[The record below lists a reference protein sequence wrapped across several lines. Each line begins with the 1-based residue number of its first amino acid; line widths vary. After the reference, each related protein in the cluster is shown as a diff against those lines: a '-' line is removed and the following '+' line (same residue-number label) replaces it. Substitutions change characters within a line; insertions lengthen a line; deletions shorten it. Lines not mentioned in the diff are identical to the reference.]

1 MAVRCGGP
9 SAVEAAN
16 KEVQKICDECLC
28 FILCTLGHIA
38 TIRMDFCGGLSEVAK
53 ATAELQQIC
62 DEMKPHAEK
71 KTGRNFDVFTAK
83 LYKTQV
89 VAGTNYF
96 IKVHVGDK
104 EFVHLRVYK
113 MLPHA
118 GENWNFLE
126 YRHINPNRTPSNT
139 SNRYT
144 IEGKR
149 NHRNSTNTYKQAM
162 SLSL

>member
-1 MAVRCGGP
+1 
-9 SAVEAAN
+9 
-16 KEVQKICDECLC
+16 
-28 FILCTLGHIA
+28 
-38 TIRMDFCGGLSEVAK
+38 MDFCGGLSEVAK

-118 GENWNFLE
+118 GEKLE
-126 YRHINPNRTPSNT
+126 LSGIQTHKSEQDP
-139 SNRYT
+139 
-144 IEGKR
+144 IE
-149 NHRNSTNTYKQAM
+149 YF
-162 SLSL
+162 